1 MEWPG
6 KASEREWLLHW
17 DLKVE
22 CKVNYGDDGTSGK
35 HHKVSKDK
43 EARMCR
49 MAEAMREPWLTHLVV
64 YRDKWESF
72 RG

>member
-1 MEWPG
+1 MEWSG

-35 HHKVSKDK
+35 HHNAQRQGGQDVWDGGGNEGTMVGPSGGIQGQVGK
-43 EARMCR
+43 
-49 MAEAMREPWLTHLVV
+49 
-64 YRDKWESF
+64 F
-72 RG
+72 

>member
-22 CKVNYGDDGTSGK
+22 CKVNYGDDGMSGK

-43 EARMCR
+43 EARM
-49 MAEAMREPWLTHLVV
+49 
-64 YRDKWESF
+64 
-72 RG
+72 